1 MSRFVM
7 QEQEMQK
14 CSTDTPVSDAVSPS
28 ALGHASFVTGTF
40 ADDVAL
46 LRIAFLPLQVSD
58 STLVRLSDASRMIC
72 CPAGR
77 FTLGSPRRPEPSW
90 WVVRHGCASLGRIAA
105 DGAFVERHLIGPGEW
120 FDVTGALDMPG
131 GWAESA
137 VIREPIELLALPL
150 ESLFE
155 ACDSD
160 ETFAR
165 AFGHTLATRMRELAL
180 HRPDVPSSRDSMSP
194 AELADL
200 RSHARLPGDPLAQI
214 RR

>member
-1 MSRFVM
+1 M
-7 QEQEMQK
+7 QETNMMK
-14 CSTDTPVSDAVSPS
+14 CSTDPRGPDAES
-28 ALGHASFVTGTF
+28 ASQPTHASFVTGTF
-40 ADDVAL
+40 EDDVAL
-46 LRIAFLPLQVSD
+46 LRIALAPMPVPD

-90 WVVRHGCASLGRIAA
+90 WLVRHGCASLGRLGA
-105 DGAFVERHLIGPGEW
+105 DGGFIERRLIGPGEW
-120 FDVTGALDMPG
+120 FDVTGALDLPG
-131 GWAESA
+131 GWAEAA

-160 ETFAR
+160 EVFAR
-165 AFGHTLATRMRELAL
+165 AFALTLATRMRELAL
-180 HRPDVPSSRDSMSP
+180 HRPDVPQGAERLS
-194 AELADL
+194 ATELADL
-200 RSHARLPGDPLAQI
+200 RSHARLPGDPLAML